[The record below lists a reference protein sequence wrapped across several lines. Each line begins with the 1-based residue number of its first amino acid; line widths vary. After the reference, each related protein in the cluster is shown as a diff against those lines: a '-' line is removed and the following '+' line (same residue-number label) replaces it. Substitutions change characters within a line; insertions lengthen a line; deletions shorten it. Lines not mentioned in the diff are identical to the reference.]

1 MRFNFQTEQWLPYP
15 STLVFAFFANPA
27 NLPLLLPRWQRARIE
42 QASFAAPPPRPEGT
56 PRYAATA
63 AGAGS
68 RITIS
73 FRAVPL
79 IPIRLPWE
87 ALIEEF
93 TWNEGFSDLQVRGPF
108 KYWRHT
114 HSIHTGPPSRNGQPG
129 VTLHDEVAYE
139 LPLGPLSALANQLF
153 MRHQLA
159 SIFRFRQ
166 RRTAELL
173 AAATKIHSL

>member
-1 MRFNFQTEQWLPYP
+1 M
-15 STLVFAFFANPA
+15 
-27 NLPLLLPRWQRARIE
+27 PRWQSARIE
-42 QASFAAPPPRPEGT
+42 QASFAAPPLRPEGT

-87 ALIEEF
+87 ALIEDF
-93 TWNEGFSDLQVRGPF
+93 TWNEGFSDIQVRGPF

-114 HSIHTGPPSRNGQPG
+114 HTIRTFSESSAESAVIVS
-129 VTLHDEVAYE
+129 DEVAYE
-139 LPLGPLSALANQLF
+139 LPLGPFSGIANSLFVRPQLG
-153 MRHQLA
+153 R
-159 SIFRFRQ
+159 IFRYRQ
-166 RRTAELL
+166 QRTAELL
-173 AAATKIHSL
+173 AAAAKIQSP